1 MPIQNSGK
9 ISVTDIVEEFSSRL
23 PVDIANFNNITLTD
37 LVNVMGDMIGKS
49 PSDEI
54 SFADFY
60 GLSNYRILL
69 ANNTF
74 EVITTYS
81 TIIPVASILSG
92 SVDEWSGNLDP
103 LALISVQSPINGTV
117 VLNGS
122 NVEFTSTSDGL
133 GIDAAGFSYT
143 VRNSS
148 NINETG
154 TVSMTVLA
162 IPPIITIPDT
172 LSVRQG
178 ETLLTSASN
187 LSNNDIDGQGRALT
201 VTGVSNPVGGTVLL
215 TSGTIEFNSTGL
227 SGEPAS
233 FDYTI
238 TNGTEIETG
247 KAYITITPLP
257 EKPSLVYWDADEALA
272 ATQVISPPS
281 QADVFNSWDRFDGSG
296 YYPGGTTPGGQAA
309 DWTLSQN
316 PTRIV
321 QPTNTSS
328 GGGFVSPD
336 KYNDY
341 VFSANVRSDAAGDND
356 TIGLIAAF
364 TRDGSTNK
372 TLVAA
377 RTKGGQEPSNHW
389 GVFYTENGPWTPT
402 WMIASSD
409 MTAGSTASTWAPDY
423 TRIKIQRQGDIITF
437 YTTNWN
443 DVDNFQISSEIVV
456 DLSSDARLASFMGES
471 PYGYYSHS
479 QGGSTY
485 FDVEFNGGLDGE
497 TILDAETPA
506 VYLWNGAG
514 WDLST
519 GPDAVTIQDSI
530 GYIRKVDNPVTGG
543 RFIIKETNVE
553 YLGLLTSMTN
563 LNSSKIL
570 NETQHLLI
578 NTSTSSVGA
587 SNNVR
592 IVGLYETGKEEKN
605 LLSGLPN
612 LNTYSAFDSNNGST
626 FNSIASTYFNEN
638 NLDIVTLQLIDG
650 VVVFDDGIV
659 GKITAVTYNTIS
671 YEPSDD
677 FNLWDE
683 GE

>member
-1 MPIQNSGK
+1 MPIQSSGK
-9 ISVTDIVEEFSSRL
+9 ISIADVTAEFSSRL
-23 PVDIANFNNITLTD
+23 PAEIANLNNITLSD
-37 LVNVMGDMIGKS
+37 LINVMGDMIGKS
-49 PSDEI
+49 TGDEV
-54 SFADFY
+54 SFSNFY

-69 ANNTF
+69 ATNTF

-81 TIIPVASILSG
+81 TIIPVASILAG

-103 LALISVQSPINGTV
+103 LTLISVSNPTNGTV
-117 VLNGS
+117 VLNGT
-122 NVEFTSTSDGL
+122 NVEFTSTSGGL
-133 GIDAAGFSYT
+133 GNDAAGFSYT

-187 LSNNDIDGQGRALT
+187 LSNNDIDGQGRTLT

-321 QPTNTSS
+321 QPTNTSY
-328 GGGFVSPD
+328 GGGFVSPEL
-336 KYNDY
+336 YNDY
-341 VFSANVRSDAAGDND
+341 VFEATVRSDATWDND

-372 TLVAA
+372 TLAA
-377 RTKGGQEPSNHW
+377 VRTKGGQIPRNHW
-389 GVFYTENGPWTPT
+389 GVFYTENGASSPT
-402 WMIASSD
+402 WLIASSD
-409 MTAGSTASTWAPDY
+409 MSAGSTSSDWWPDQS
-423 TRIKIQRQGDIITF
+423 RIKIQRQGDIITF

-443 DVDNFQISSEIVV
+443 DVDNYQISSEIVV

-471 PYGYYSHS
+471 SYGYYSHS

>member
-9 ISVTDIVEEFSSRL
+9 ISVADIVAEFSSRL
-23 PVDIANFNNITLTD
+23 PADISDLNNVTLTD
-37 LVNVMGDMIGKS
+37 LINVMGDMIGKS
-49 PSDEI
+49 AGDST
-54 SFADFY
+54 SLSSFY

-69 ANNTF
+69 ANNPF

-81 TIIPVASILSG
+81 TIIPVASILAG
-92 SVDEWSGNLDP
+92 SIDEWSGNLDA
-103 LALISVQSPINGTV
+103 LTLISVQSPINGTV

-122 NVEFTSTSDGL
+122 NVEFTSTSGDL

-162 IPPIITIPDT
+162 IPPIIAIPDT

-187 LSNNDIDGQGRALT
+187 LSNNDIDGQGGTLT
-201 VTGVSNPVGGTVLL
+201 VTAVSNPVGGTVLL
-215 TSGTIEFNSTGL
+215 SSGTIEFNSTGL
-227 SGEPAS
+227 SGQPAS
-233 FDYTI
+233 FDYTV
-238 TNGTEIETG
+238 TNGTETANG
-247 KAYITITPLP
+247 KAYINITPLP
-257 EKPSLVYWDADEALA
+257 EKPSFVYWDAAGALA

-309 DWTLSQN
+309 DWTLQQN

-321 QPTNTSS
+321 QPTNTSL
-328 GGGFVSPD
+328 GGGFVSPE

-377 RTKGGQEPSNHW
+377 RTKGGQNPSNHW
-389 GVFYTENGPWTPT
+389 GVFYTENGPWDPT

-409 MTAGSTASTWAPDY
+409 MTAGSTSSSWSPDY

-530 GYIRKVDNPVTGG
+530 GYIRKVDNPATGG
-543 RFIIKETNVE
+543 RFIVKETDVQ
-553 YLGLLTSMTN
+553 YLGLLTNMTN
-563 LNSSKIL
+563 LDSSKIL
-570 NETQHLLI
+570 NETQNIVI

-587 SNNVR
+587 GNNVR
-592 IVGLYETGKEEKN
+592 IVGLYQTGIEETNLMTGKPELLTGGTWDSGSKN
-605 LLSGLPN
+605 HTLSDN
-612 LNTYSAFDSNNGST
+612 QYFTNN
-626 FNSIASTYFNEN
+626 NI
-638 NLDIVTLQLIDG
+638 DINTLQLVDG
-650 VVVFDDGIV
+650 VVVFGDGVV
-659 GKITAVTYNTIS
+659 GKITNINNGSIS

-683 GE
+683 EL